1 MPSPA
6 PIPMVLR
13 IDVEPEEHQPA
24 AGERPWN
31 GFLAMSDMIET
42 LRQRLGDV
50 TGHPVRPTWLIRLD
64 PDIERAFG
72 RTDFALRRHQDVFNQ
87 ILKHDDALGIHV
99 HALRWNTKKGVV
111 FSDHADEAWCTEC
124 LRVAASTFQSC
135 FGAPPR
141 VVSFGGGFMRNSVLD
156 AAVDLGVKA
165 DVTVEP
171 GLAAKHQDP
180 SFGAYSTAPSGDFLR
195 CPRLPYYPSRTA
207 FDTPATSAEDVR
219 PLLMVPL
226 TSCDP
231 RPTLKRWYRRL
242 MGSGRPGYEP
252 LNPWKIWPSPQ
263 RFWGLAR
270 RTADELPAPYL
281 AFALRTDAPNT
292 DSYRRVSGLFD
303 HLPRHPIAKRLRIV
317 GPLSPEVESLAG
329 PRLFEWPATLP
340 GLNFNERDD
349 GCGNFFNQPPA
360 QRVHSSSQP
369 PHRNGTQPRR
379 KQ

>member
-1 MPSPA
+1 MPSSA
-6 PIPMVLR
+6 PIPTVLR
-13 IDVEPEEHQPA
+13 IDVEPDEHQPA
-24 AGERPWN
+24 AGERPWD
-31 GFLAMSDMIET
+31 GFVAMFDTVEA
-42 LRQRLGDV
+42 LRRQLSNA
-50 TGHPVRPTWLIRLD
+50 TGHPVRPTWMIRLD

-72 RTDFALRRHQDVFNQ
+72 RTDFALRQHQDLFNR
-87 ILKHDDALGIHV
+87 IRKEADTLGIHV

-141 VVSFGGGFMRNSVLD
+141 VVSFGGSFMRDSLLD
-156 AAVDLGVKA
+156 AAVELGIRA

-207 FDTPATSAEDVR
+207 FDTPATSIEEAR

-231 RPTLKRWYRRL
+231 RPILRRVYRRL
-242 MGSGRPGYEP
+242 VRRQRPGYEP

-263 RFWGLAR
+263 RFWDLAQR
-270 RTADELPAPYL
+270 AADELPAPYL
-281 AFALRTDAPNT
+281 AFALRTVAQNT
-292 DSYRRVSGLFD
+292 DMDRRISELFEY
-303 HLPRHPIAKRLRIV
+303 LPRHPIAKRLRIV
-317 GPLSPEVESLAG
+317 GPLSPDVESLAG
-329 PRLFEWPATLP
+329 PRVFEWPAKLARGPSDEGDSGAISRRCPTINSS
-340 GLNFNERDD
+340 GL
-349 GCGNFFNQPPA
+349 GQHKGNA
-360 QRVHSSSQP
+360 LSQ
-369 PHRNGTQPRR
+369 
-379 KQ
+379 